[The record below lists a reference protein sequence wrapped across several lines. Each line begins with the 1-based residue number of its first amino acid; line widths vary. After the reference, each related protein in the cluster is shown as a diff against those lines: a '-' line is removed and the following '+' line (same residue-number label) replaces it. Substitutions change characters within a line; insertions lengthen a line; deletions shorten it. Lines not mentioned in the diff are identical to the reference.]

1 MGLLQAVAAAA
12 EVAAAA
18 AAAAVSAAS
27 INHLSSPSPVWDE
40 GLPRCPRSPFS
51 PSPPPPQSTARKTL
65 HFRGGAKRAR
75 PASCP
80 SRSGA
85 GPQGACAAP
94 LHRPPPPNWVFC
106 FGVGGGAL
114 GIRCG
119 VSAPRPVRFRP
130 FLQSAQEPGRGGAKL
145 TTPLWPRLFRAV
157 SPGPVSAQGDF
168 CSHCI
173 PGGEQGPRQ
182 TGPGQSSPFRRE

>member
-1 MGLLQAVAAAA
+1 MGLPQAVAAAA

-27 INHLSSPSPVWDE
+27 ITISPLLVLFGIRGYRRVLGPLSL
-40 GLPRCPRSPFS
+40 LPLPHRRVPPGRPFTS
-51 PSPPPPQSTARKTL
+51 GEELRERAQRAAPPGVA
-65 HFRGGAKRAR
+65 
-75 PASCP
+75 PA
-80 SRSGA
+80 A
-85 GPQGACAAP
+85 QGACAAP
-94 LHRPPPPNWVFC
+94 LRRPPPPNWVFS

-114 GIRCG
+114 GTRCG
-119 VSAPRPVRFRP
+119 VSSPRPVRFRP

-157 SPGPVSAQGDF
+157 SPGPVSAQGDS